1 MSKILNRPLFKQI
14 KQEHRGT
21 GITSGLQYR
30 QNYRVGGRVG
40 FKHGGSHV
48 NEGAL
53 QKAALSFNPE
63 LSFNKGPDLSLSS
76 GINQS
81 NTNLSR
87 SLTLDNLIA
96 QEKARR
102 ESVLPATDFS
112 KYNPTAIDA
121 IGGAATKTLEEITT
135 PTAGRTLGKK
145 SEVATFIK
153 NLGKTSAAGKERRQE
168 LDLLSKQEAR
178 QDTKDIFT
186 AAGDRFD
193 KQSEI
198 ELGEKQ
204 LETQLASALGSAKIN
219 AQARIDVQELINSKL
234 PSELQTYSFLM
245 KSKEDGGLG
254 LGQQEA
260 FSTAFGTRDNQ
271 LQFAGTILTAYSGTN
286 STEPNP
292 VGKTIQVMNLLFPG
306 AFDLSEEDI
315 QKLAAGVGDG
325 SNFD

>member
-1 MSKILNRPLFKQI
+1 MSRILNRPLFRQI

-30 QNYRVGGRVG
+30 QNYRVGGQVKQAKRGLVDG
-40 FKHGGSHV
+40 PGGYAGLNV
-48 NEGAL
+48 NPNLNFGMSTD
-53 QKAALSFNPE
+53 Q
-63 LSFNKGPDLSLSS
+63 LSLGSA
-76 GINQS
+76 INQT

-135 PTAGRTLGKK
+135 PTTDRTLGKK

-168 LDLLSKQEAR
+168 LDLLAKQEAR

-219 AQARIDVQELINSKL
+219 AQARIDVQELINNKL
-234 PSELQTYSFLM
+234 PSELQTYTFLM

-254 LGQQEA
+254 LNQQEA

-271 LQFAGTILTAYSGTN
+271 LQFAGTILSAFSGPN
-286 STEPNP
+286 STETNP
-292 VGKTIQVMNLLFPG
+292 VGKTVEVMNLLFPG
-306 AFDLSEEDI
+306 AFDLTEEEI
-315 QKLAAGVGDG
+315 KSLAIGIGNG
-325 SNFD
+325 NNFD